1 MTPQENLKTMGT
13 WPVFLTAISTILGA
27 ILFLRFGYAVAH
39 VGLVSTLMIVFVGHL
54 VTVPTALAVAEIAT
68 NQKVEGG
75 GAYYMI
81 SRSFGLNIGGAI
93 GLALY
98 LSQAISVAFYVIAFT
113 VACRDLLHWA
123 DVAHG
128 VAIDPMWVNLGVMA
142 LLTVLMVGKGAN
154 LGVKA
159 LYIVV
164 VLLFSALVLFF
175 LGSGPGNPNLSP
187 LATIPDVLT
196 TASGETVN
204 RFSFFEVFTFI
215 FPAFTGIAAGLGLS
229 GDLKDP
235 RSSIPKGTIWATVV
249 GIVIYIAVAIKL
261 WWSAPLEALAAD
273 ELYMENIALWG
284 PIIPI
289 GLAAAAMS
297 SALGSVMVAPRTLQA
312 IAADEIFPAGMSA
325 WLKQGRGSQNEPVR
339 ASLATC
345 AIAFV
350 FVLMGDINAVA
361 EIISMFFMVT
371 YGAICLVS
379 FLEHMAAD
387 PSYRPTFR
395 SHWSISLMGAVL
407 CVVLMFGMNPTYATA
422 SLIIMV
428 LIHAWVSRLGGGQ
441 RGMVRL
447 FRGVIFQIQRFLQL
461 ALQMSDDDDL
471 EESTGWRPFVL
482 AISPDTF
489 DRQEGF
495 DMVRWVAYR
504 HGFGTY
510 MHFVKG
516 FLSEETQAEAKQ
528 AQAQLVKRARGN
540 RSRVHLDTIISPS
553 YTSAIAQ
560 CIQLPGISGMCG
572 RGPSLRTTCHAWMA
586 PTPHSSQVLHFK
598 VAAVWLSGKQPVLD
612 GVFAGP
618 AGQPRPTH
626 GQLWAV
632 GGVGFGPG
640 VVAEQRSEVW
650 QQARHPF
657 VDHARRQRQLQPDDF
672 AGLHLAGPSRLE
684 RREHQRV
691 FPSRRRECRRGGG
704 VACKHRGGPLAH
716 RGAKHRARHPPLQ
729 FCADHQ
735 EQIGRCGSCHSWIP
749 SVRHRNHGRG
759 RL

>member
-1 MTPQENLKTMGT
+1 MKTMGT

-39 VGLVSTLMIVFVGHL
+39 VGLVSTLLIVALGHL
-54 VTVPTALAVAEIAT
+54 VTIPTALAVAEIAT

-113 VACRDLLHWA
+113 VACRDLVAWL

-128 VAIDPMWVNLGVMA
+128 VAISPTAINVGVMA
-142 LLTVLMVGKGAN
+142 LLTALMVGKGAN

-159 LYIVV
+159 LYVVVV
-164 VLLFSALVLFF
+164 VLFAALGLFF
-175 LGSGPGNPNLSP
+175 AGSGPGNPDLDP
-187 LATIPDVLT
+187 TATIPATLPL
-196 TASGETVN
+196 ASGEVVH

-235 RSSIPKGTIWATVV
+235 RRSIPRGTIWATAA
-249 GIVIYIAVAIKL
+249 GIVIYVAVALKL

-273 ELYMENIALWG
+273 ELYMENVALWG

-312 IAADEIFPAGMSA
+312 IAADGIFPARLSG
-325 WLKQGRGSQNEPVR
+325 WLKQGRGPEQEPVR

-345 AIAFV
+345 AIAFG
-350 FVLMGDINAVA
+350 FVLLGDINAVA

-395 SHWSISLMGAVL
+395 SHWSISLLGAVL
-407 CVVLMFGMNPTYATA
+407 CVVLMFGMNPPYAVA
-422 SLIIMV
+422 SLVIMAA
-428 LIHAWVSRLGGGQ
+428 IHAWVSRHGGGQ

-447 FRGVIFQIQRFLQL
+447 FRGIIFQIQRALQL

-482 AISPDTF
+482 SISQDTF
-489 DRQEGF
+489 LRNEGF

-510 MHFVKG
+510 MHFIQG
-516 FLSEETQAEAKQ
+516 YLTEDTQKNARS
-528 AQAQLVKRARGN
+528 AQAKLVKRARGN

-560 CIQLPGISGMCG
+560 CIQLPGISGKGNNLFLMEY
-572 RGPSLRTTCHAWMA
+572 A
-586 PTPHSSQVLHFK
+586 PD
-598 VAAVWLSGKQPVLD
+598 QPVNRDQMIGNFSLMSAAGLD
-612 GVFAGP
+612 LALLRSSGRSFGNKHDIHLWITPSDSTHANLMILLAYILQGHPDWSEASISVFFLHDGENAEAEEAMRTRIVEGRLP
-618 AGQPRPTH
+618 IAEQNIEHVTH
-626 GQLWAV
+626 TSSSVQTIKNRS
-632 GGVGFGPG
+632 GGADLVILGFGQ
-640 VVAEQRSEVW
+640 AEID
-650 QQARHPF
+650 AMG
-657 VDHARRQRQLQPDDF
+657 DDAFERF
-672 AGLHLAGPSRLE
+672 AGLGEVLFVH
-684 RREHQRV
+684 
-691 FPSRRRECRRGGG
+691 
-704 VACKHRGGPLAH
+704 
-716 RGAKHRARHPPLQ
+716 GAKPIEIQ
-729 FCADHQ
+729 
-735 EQIGRCGSCHSWIP
+735 
-749 SVRHRNHGRG
+749 
-759 RL
+759 

>member
-113 VACRDLLHWA
+113 VACRDLLLWA
-123 DVAHG
+123 DMAHG

-142 LLTVLMVGKGAN
+142 LLTTLMVGKGAN

-187 LATIPDVLT
+187 FATIPDVLT
-196 TASGETVN
+196 TASGETVS

-312 IAADEIFPAGMSA
+312 IAADEIFPAGMST
-325 WLKQGRGSQNEPVR
+325 WLKKGRGSQNEPVR

-447 FRGVIFQIQRFLQL
+447 FRGVIFQVQRFLQL
-461 ALQMSDDDDL
+461 ASQMSDDDDL

-516 FLSEETQAEAKQ
+516 FLSQETQAEARK

-560 CIQLPGISGMCG
+560 CIQLPGISGKGNNLFLMEYSPDQPANRDQLMDNFGLLAASGLDLALLRSSG
-572 RGPSLRTTCHAWMA
+572 RKFGNKHDIHLWITPEDSINSSLMILLAYILQGHPDWSDASISVFFLHDGENAEEEEALRASIVGGRLPIAEQNIEHITH
-586 PTPHSSQVLHFK
+586 HSSSVQTIK
-598 VAAVWLSGKQPVLD
+598 NKSGGADLVILGFQASDFETMGEDAFERFNGLGEVMF
-612 GVFAGP
+612 V
-618 AGQPRPTH
+618 H
-626 GQLWAV
+626 GM
-632 GGVGFGPG
+632 
-640 VVAEQRSEVW
+640 
-650 QQARHPF
+650 
-657 VDHARRQRQLQPDDF
+657 
-672 AGLHLAGPSRLE
+672 
-684 RREHQRV
+684 
-691 FPSRRRECRRGGG
+691 
-704 VACKHRGGPLAH
+704 KPLAI
-716 RGAKHRARHPPLQ
+716 Q
-729 FCADHQ
+729 
-735 EQIGRCGSCHSWIP
+735 
-749 SVRHRNHGRG
+749 
-759 RL
+759 